1 MMNGK
6 DIRTAIITLLML
18 LLVAPAGLQAFQPMS
33 KDSSSIRKL
42 LEQRDREIK
51 ELMGPKGTEYT
62 QEQRD
67 KLKDIINNI
76 VDYRAMAEYALQTT
90 YDTLTTQ
97 ERNEFVDLF
106 SNIVRDQSMNKLDI
120 YRAKV
125 TYKKIDVTGDS
136 AFVKTMAQLEDV
148 RTPVNYNM
156 KFENGQWYINDLI
169 IDDVSTAASYRRSFQ
184 NVIRKKGYDA
194 LVQNLRKRAER
205 AS

>member
-1 MMNGK
+1 MNVK
-6 DIRTAIITLLML
+6 ELRTAIITLLLL
-18 LLVAPAGLQAFQPMS
+18 LLVVPAGLRAIQPMS

-62 QEQRD
+62 QKQRD

-76 VDYRAMAEYALQTT
+76 VDYRAMAEYALQAT

-97 ERNEFVDLF
+97 ERDEFVDLF

-125 TYKKIDVTGDS
+125 TYNKIDVTDDS
-136 AFVKTMAQLEDV
+136 AYVKTMAQLEDV

-156 KFENGQWYINDLI
+156 KFENGQWYITDMV

-184 NVIRKKGYDA
+184 NVIRKKGYGA
-194 LVQNLRKRAER
+194 LVQSLRKRAER

>member
-1 MMNGK
+1 MNGK